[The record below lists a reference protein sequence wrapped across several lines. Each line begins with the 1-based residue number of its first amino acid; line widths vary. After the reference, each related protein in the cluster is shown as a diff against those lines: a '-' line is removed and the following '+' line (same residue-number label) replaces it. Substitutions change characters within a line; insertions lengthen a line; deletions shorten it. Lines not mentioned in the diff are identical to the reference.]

1 MGEIGIT
8 RIEQYVADGRRWKP
22 RKGESAMKTAFAWR
36 LMPVSLALFLCSLIF
51 DVAPIQAQ
59 TNRLTQDE
67 RNTIEVFRQASRGV
81 VHINARSAIET
92 RFEKHVGESSTG
104 TGFVLDREGR
114 ILTAFHVIQD
124 KNEIDVILSNGS
136 RLSARLVGT
145 APRLDIALLEVDAS
159 EEELFPLPLG
169 NSRALEVGQKVIAIG
184 NPIGLHNTLTVGV
197 VSALQR
203 SVGDTAIELEDALIQ
218 TDAAINPGSSGGPL
232 LNSAGEVVGI
242 NTAAI
247 EMAQNVSFAI
257 PIHFARRIIPDLI
270 EMGHPYRPRL
280 GFSGSVITP
289 SIAKLFGLP
298 LAQGFLV
305 EEVLPNSQAADA
317 GLRAGERVVVVS
329 DKPYVLGGD
338 IITAINGQPFT
349 APSQIAQSLLQS
361 HPGQVLRLTVYRQ
374 GRELEIAIP
383 LRKMQMQF

>member
-8 RIEQYVADGRRWKP
+8 RIEQYVAAGRRWTP

-36 LMPVSLALFLCSLIF
+36 LMPVSLVFFLCSLIF

-59 TNRLTQDE
+59 TTGLTDDE
-67 RNTIEVFRQASRGV
+67 RNTIEVFRRASRGV
-81 VHINARSAIET
+81 VHINARSAVES
-92 RFEKHVGESSTG
+92 RFEKHVWESSTG
-104 TGFVLDREGR
+104 TGIVLDEEGR
-114 ILTAFHVIQD
+114 ILTAFHVIAD
-124 KNEIDVILSNGS
+124 KNEIDVILSNGR

-145 APRLDIALLEVDAS
+145 APRLDIALLQVDAS
-159 EEELFPLPLG
+159 EDELFPLPLG

-232 LNSAGEVVGI
+232 LNSVGEVVGI

-247 EMAQNVSFAI
+247 EMAQNVGFAI
-257 PIHFARRIIPDLI
+257 PIHFVRRIIPDLI

-280 GFSGSVITP
+280 GFNGSEITP

-298 LAQGFLV
+298 LEQGFLV

-329 DKPYVLGGD
+329 DKAYVLGGD

>member
-1 MGEIGIT
+1 MRT
-8 RIEQYVADGRRWKP
+8 P
-22 RKGESAMKTAFAWR
+22 LTWR
-36 LMPVSLALFLCSLIF
+36 FTPLSLSFFLCFSLF
-51 DVAPIQAQ
+51 AGRPSLAQ
-59 TNRLTQDE
+59 TNRLTEDE

-81 VHINARSAIET
+81 VHINARSAVES
-92 RFEKHVGESSTG
+92 RFEKQVGESSTG

-124 KNEIDVILSNGS
+124 KNEIDVILSNGR

-145 APRLDIALLEVDAS
+145 APRLDIALLQVDAS

-203 SVGDTAIELEDALIQ
+203 SLGDTAIELEDALIQ

-247 EMAQNVSFAI
+247 EMAQNVGFAI
-257 PIHFARRIIPDLI
+257 PVHFARRIIPDLI

-280 GFSGSVITP
+280 GFNGSVITP

-298 LAQGFLV
+298 LEQGFLV
-305 EEVLPNSQAADA
+305 EEVLPNSQAASA

-374 GRELEIAIP
+374 GRELEITIP
-383 LRKMQMQF
+383 LRRMQMQF